1 MSRVQPGLARP
12 LSAPLLSLAL
22 LCAATAAR
30 ATSPEI
36 LGGHEGWLDR
46 MGGGIRELG
55 MGNTGTAAEE
65 AMPAAYW
72 NPAILPFNRQ
82 TAVGVGA
89 DMRSLQRNGGYAG
102 LQGRVAANL
111 GFGVGLLNR
120 GDYDVPAY
128 DADEKPLGTA
138 RPQAIGSYLGLGV
151 KTSRNNAFGAA
162 VQWYSYDPDLGG
174 GTGGVNVI
182 GIFNLG
188 WFKRWGENL
197 KTAVVVR
204 NLGINSELSA
214 DFDQTTLSND
224 ETSQGFERTATDFLP
239 KTLVAAVFYTS
250 HAFGKTVDLSG
261 EVLDYQLKPELYSAD
276 AEFHVQTLRLGAD
289 WHATDRI
296 NARLGE
302 DQGNLTAGFSY
313 ALPWGRRRLIF
324 DYAFVAE
331 RGFLTLNPFA
341 AGFRTSW

>member
-1 MSRVQPGLARP
+1 MNARIPAAFGRAALFSVLLAA
-12 LSAPLLSLAL
+12 S
-22 LCAATAAR
+22 AAR

-55 MGNTGTAAEE
+55 MGNTGTAAED

-82 TAVGVGA
+82 TTAGVGA

-120 GDYDVPAY
+120 GDYDVTAY
-128 DADEKPLGTA
+128 DADEKPIGTA
-138 RPQAIGSYLGLGV
+138 RPQALGSYLGLGV

-174 GTGGVNVI
+174 GTGNVNVI

-188 WFKRWGENL
+188 WYRRWGNDL

-214 DFDQTTLSND
+214 DFDQTTLSN
-224 ETSQGFERTATDFLP
+224 EEGAQGFERTDTDFLP
-239 KTLVAAVFYTS
+239 KTLVAAVYYTS
-250 HAFGKTVDLSG
+250 HAFGKTVDLAA
-261 EVLDYQLKPELYSAD
+261 EVLDYQLKPALYSLD
-276 AEFHVQTLRLGAD
+276 AQFHVQTLRLGAD
-289 WHATDRI
+289 WHVTDRI
-296 NARLGE
+296 NARLGT
-302 DQGNLTAGFSY
+302 DQGNLSAGFGY
-313 ALPWGRRRLIF
+313 VLPWGRRRLMF

>member
-1 MSRVQPGLARP
+1 MSFIKP
-12 LSAPLLSLAL
+12 LSAPWLSLVFL
-22 LCAATAAR
+22 SSTLAAGAAG

-82 TAVGVGA
+82 TTAGVGA

-102 LQGRVAANL
+102 LQGRVAGNL
-111 GFGVGLLNR
+111 GFGIGLLNR

-138 RPQAIGSYLGLGV
+138 RPQALGSYLGLGV
-151 KTSRNNAFGAA
+151 KTSRSNSFGAA

-174 GTGGVNVI
+174 GTGAVNVI

-188 WFKRWGENL
+188 WYKRWGNDL
-197 KTAVVVR
+197 KTAVVIR

-214 DFDQTTLSND
+214 DFDQTTLGND

-239 KTLVAAVFYTS
+239 KTFVAAVFYTS
-250 HAFGKTVDLSG
+250 HAFGKTVDLAA
-261 EVLDYQLKPELYSAD
+261 EVLDYQLKPDLYASD

-289 WHATDRI
+289 WHATERI